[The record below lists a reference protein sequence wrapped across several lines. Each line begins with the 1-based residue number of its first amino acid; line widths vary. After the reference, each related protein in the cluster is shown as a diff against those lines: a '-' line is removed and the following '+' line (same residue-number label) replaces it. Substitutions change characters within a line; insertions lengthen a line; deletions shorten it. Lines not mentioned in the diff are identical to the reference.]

1 MEGRKYFSLSV
12 SPKEQA
18 APVPQ
23 KKATTFDQLDDD
35 IPNW

>member
-12 SPKEQA
+12 SPKEA